1 MCDYSF
7 QTISLFVFLFPE
19 ANKEKILNNSN
30 VDLDDS
36 LPSDT
41 SDTQTDTTNHQ
52 GDGDSTS
59 VTDLLPERRSGDVEM
74 GDLGA
79 PSSRSRTSSDCSL
92 EGVARGVGGDAEGG
106 YSRIRNEDTIS
117 CSSEYFIEA
126 FDWSA
131 KNFALQPCWRL
142 FVRLQIRSF
151 RHLNKADT
159 KQNIYLKDVIL
170 ALLWGVLK

>member
-1 MCDYSF
+1 M
-7 QTISLFVFLFPE
+7 FLFPE

-117 CSSEYFIEA
+117 CSSEYSTKTVYSVKF
-126 FDWSA
+126 
-131 KNFALQPCWRL
+131 R
-142 FVRLQIRSF
+142 VLQI
-151 RHLNKADT
+151 
-159 KQNIYLKDVIL
+159 
-170 ALLWGVLK
+170 LLYFAKIAKSKCF